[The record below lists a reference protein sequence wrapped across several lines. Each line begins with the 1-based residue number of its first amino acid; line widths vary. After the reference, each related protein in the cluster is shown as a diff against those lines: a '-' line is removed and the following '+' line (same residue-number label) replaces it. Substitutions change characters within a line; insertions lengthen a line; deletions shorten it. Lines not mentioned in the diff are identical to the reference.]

1 MSVPQAPGERALLED
16 LVRSALEDAA
26 PEELVIFDD
35 TAAEYFRDP
44 DAVLNPKRR
53 DESVGFGLDAALLT
67 PYLLA
72 VAAPVVG
79 FLVDVVVKTVKDETA
94 PVVQDLVRR
103 LFRKVVPS
111 TGAATH
117 AEGARDALTSDQA
130 AEVRRIALSR
140 AADLG
145 LPDPQARLLADSV
158 VGGLVV
164 AG

>member
-1 MSVPQAPGERALLED
+1 MAAPQAPDDRALVEE
-16 LVRSALEDAA
+16 LVRSALEGAA
-26 PEELVIFDD
+26 PEELVLFDD
-35 TAAEYFRDP
+35 TAEEYFRDP

-72 VAAPVVG
+72 VAAPVVS
-79 FLVDVVVKTVKDETA
+79 FLVDTIVKTTKEETA
-94 PVVQDLVRR
+94 ETIRGLVRR
-103 LFRKVVPS
+103 LFRRVVPATGS
-111 TGAATH
+111 QPQPGATTGALTH
-117 AEGARDALTSDQA
+117 DQA
-130 AEVRRIALSR
+130 SQVRRIALAR

-145 LPDPQARLLADSV
+145 LPAEQARLLADSV

>member
-1 MSVPQAPGERALLED
+1 MPAPQAPDDRALVED
-16 LVRSALEDAA
+16 LARSALEGAA
-26 PEELVIFDD
+26 PEELVLFDD

-44 DAVLNPKRR
+44 DAVLNPERR
-53 DESVGFGLDAALLT
+53 DEAVGFGLDAALLT

-72 VAAPVVG
+72 VAAPVVS
-79 FLVDVVVKTVKDETA
+79 FLIDTVTKAARDQTTTA
-94 PVVQDLVRR
+94 VQDLVRR
-103 LFRKVVPS
+103 LFRRVLPS
-111 TGAATH
+111 TDAPQAPPGP
-117 AEGARDALTSDQA
+117 GALTRDQA

-145 LPDPQARLLADSV
+145 LADPQARLLADSV